1 MNNLSVF
8 EVLSWS
14 KIFGKGFKVKL
25 LIILI
30 VGISNIIILWGGIFV
45 EINIKW
51 IELNFSF
58 DGVINLKLSKLL
70 FLDFIFVVKFVVENK
85 LELSVILNFSIKLFV
100 FGWGEVLVCNLFNWS
115 NFVDIIGVVCWDSV
129 MLKLD
134 FFEFKVVSNSKV
146 S

>member
-100 FGWGEVLVCNLFNWS
+100 FGWGEVLVFNLFNWS

-146 S
+146 L